1 MKITPSGKKKRFK
14 NTAYLPEPNV
24 LLDLAPFRP
33 FSLVVAEASLGQV
46 PQPAL
51 DKKFEYS
58 IVKKRPSPAA
68 GRKSPFFSSY
78 LPEPN
83 VLLDLAPFR
92 PFSLVVAEASLGQV
106 PQPALDRN
114 TVFGLMNYILTLI
127 SKTVNR

>member
-51 DKKFEYS
+51 DKKFKYS
-58 IVKKRPSPAA
+58 IVKKTTFLRQSKESLRIFLSICQNQTFCWIWHPSDPLVWW
-68 GRKSPFFSSY
+68 
-78 LPEPN
+78 LPRLHWARSLS
-83 VLLDLAPFR
+83 LLSIEIPY
-92 PFSLVVAEASLGQV
+92 SV
-106 PQPALDRN
+106 
-114 TVFGLMNYILTLI
+114 
-127 SKTVNR
+127 

>member
-14 NTAYLPEPNV
+14 NTA
-24 LLDLAPFRP
+24 
-33 FSLVVAEASLGQV
+33 
-46 PQPAL
+46 
-51 DKKFEYS
+51 
-58 IVKKRPSPAA
+58 
-68 GRKSPFFSSY
+68 Y